1 MGRMPRIVWGR
12 SVAGALTLACAFAL
26 MPRPAAGED
35 FDRTFAVRP
44 GTGLDVRLFGG
55 EVIVRASDR
64 GTVRIRATHF
74 KTDSIDARLAGST
87 LAVRARA
94 KVGSPH
100 AIDLAIDVPSWM
112 PVTIAG
118 TYVDVS
124 VSGSRASVSAETVR
138 GDVRVTGGKGG
149 IVLKTIEGEV
159 TLEDAAGR
167 ASLTAVNNGIRVRGF
182 EGDLVAVTVNGA
194 VRLDAVRSPSV
205 DVGTV
210 GGDISW
216 TGPTTPSGRY
226 QFATHTGDIDVSLGR
241 DPSATVSVRLFDGQ
255 FRSAFAGEHSEAP
268 EGRKRFTVNLGDG
281 AARLDVETF
290 RGTISLRR

>member
-1 MGRMPRIVWGR
+1 MQTMLKLRRA
-12 SVAGALTLACAFAL
+12 AGVLLLGCAFAA
-26 MPRPAAGED
+26 MPGRAAGEE

-55 EVIVRASDR
+55 EVVVRASDR
-64 GTVRIRATHF
+64 DTVRIRATHF
-74 KTDSIDARLAGST
+74 RTDEIDARVAGST
-87 LAVRARA
+87 LAVRAKA

-112 PVTIAG
+112 PVAIAG

-124 VSGSRASVSAETVR
+124 VSGTRASVSAETVR
-138 GDVRVTGGKGG
+138 GDVRVTGGRGG
-149 IVLKTIEGEV
+149 IVLKAIEGDV
-159 TLEDAAGR
+159 TLEDASGR

-182 EGDLVAVTVNGA
+182 EGELVAVTVNGA
-194 VRLDAVRSPSV
+194 VTLDAVRSPSV

-216 TGPTTPSGRY
+216 TGPTSPSGRY

-241 DPSATVSVRLFDGQ
+241 DPSAMVSVRLFDGQ
-255 FRSAFAGEHSEAP
+255 FRSVFAGSADARP
-268 EGRKRFTVNLGDG
+268 GRRRFTLNLGGG
-281 AARLDVETF
+281 AARVDVETF
-290 RGTISLRR
+290 RGTISLRQ